1 MNSNKKKIAFLVSR
15 ELTKRDINR
24 FYLNEIVKK
33 YDVNIQFYII
43 KNINESIKK
52 KYNSEFQS
60 KVIRGESDLK
70 VNLIKY
76 NADELILV
84 FPFTKKTLWVHKTIS
99 YLNINYSYLA
109 LANNPLS
116 NRSILYNLF
125 FKIKSI
131 GFKSA
136 NKIYFS
142 GSSNINLLSMYLIG
156 LRTKVIKTGSY
167 DYNLYLKIKNKK
179 KNISNNYFIFFDQ
192 YLENHPDF
200 KNPLIKSPKVYWE
213 NLKVIFNNIEEIT
226 GCSPL
231 IFPHPKR
238 LDNNYIPKDIKVHKF
253 NDLEIIKNS
262 RFVLMHASTS
272 VSFPVLFNIPII
284 QIYPDISSN
293 SKWYSDWIL
302 LLSKILNTNLI
313 YESKGVNIK
322 NQSNKYFSKIDSL
335 KYKKY
340 IKNFIYDG
348 NLNPYFYKYLF

>member
-43 KNINESIKK
+43 KNINEFIKK

-167 DYNLYLKIKNKK
+167 DYNLYLIQFEFAVSHQQKHLLRQNTQKRQAVDL
-179 KNISNNYFIFFDQ
+179 NINLQYHQKSISIFQ
-192 YLENHPDF
+192 L
-200 KNPLIKSPKVYWE
+200 
-213 NLKVIFNNIEEIT
+213 
-226 GCSPL
+226 
-231 IFPHPKR
+231 
-238 LDNNYIPKDIKVHKF
+238 
-253 NDLEIIKNS
+253 
-262 RFVLMHASTS
+262 
-272 VSFPVLFNIPII
+272 
-284 QIYPDISSN
+284 N
-293 SKWYSDWIL
+293 SKNRI
-302 LLSKILNTNLI
+302 
-313 YESKGVNIK
+313 
-322 NQSNKYFSKIDSL
+322 
-335 KYKKY
+335 
-340 IKNFIYDG
+340 
-348 NLNPYFYKYLF
+348 